1 MSDWQDWVGRSETR
15 EDVVDAGLVAR
26 FTATL
31 DVEPAGQFAPQGL
44 HWCLC
49 PPDAPTAMLGPD
61 GHPVR
66 DETGLLPPIPLP
78 RRMWAASKVDFLA
91 PLRIG
96 ERVRRTSRLASV
108 TEKRGGSG
116 LLVFAEVEHL
126 TSGSDEA
133 VREVQTIVYREA
145 APAGAPPSPPLRSAA
160 VFDSGGADAH
170 RMVQPEP
177 PLLFRY
183 SALTFNSH
191 RIHYDLPYATGEE
204 GYRGLVV
211 HGPLTATLLLDLARR
226 ELGDQPLATF
236 AFRGVQPAVAGEPL
250 HLTLA
255 ADGDAVTLAAWAA
268 DGAAVMSATGTRGAD
283 EIRRETIAKPA
294 PPR

>member
-1 MSDWQDWVGRSETR
+1 MAWDEWIGRSEVR

-26 FTATL
+26 FAATL
-31 DVEPAGQFAPQGL
+31 DTAPAIAGLAPQGV

-49 PPDAPTAMLGPD
+49 APDTPTARLGAD

-66 DETGLLPPIPLP
+66 DEAGLLPPVPLP
-78 RRMWAASKVDFLA
+78 RRMWASSKVEFVA

-96 ERVRRTSRLASV
+96 ERVRRTSRLVSV

-116 LLVFAEVEHL
+116 LLVFAEVEHV
-126 TSGSDEA
+126 TAGAEEA

-145 APAGAPPSPPLRSAA
+145 APAGAPPSPPLRGEARFDAGAA
-160 VFDSGGADAH
+160 EAH
-170 RMVQPEP
+170 RAVVPEP

-226 ELGDQPLATF
+226 SLGEQALASF
-236 AFRGVQPAVAGEPL
+236 AFRGVSPAVAGEPL

-255 ADGDAVTLAAWAA
+255 TDGDAVALGAWAA
-268 DGAAVMSATGTRGAD
+268 DGTAVMSASGA
-283 EIRRETIAKPA
+283 RKVT
-294 PPR
+294 